1 MLLVA
6 YVVSD
11 SAFQILPS
19 RLQLFEYESVYF
31 TCNGFNIS
39 AEWKVRNIEQI
50 VSKCSTN
57 TTMKTCTIDYAF
69 VSDSGEYWCESG
81 AERSDT
87 INITVSTGSVILE
100 SPVHPVLEGEVV
112 NLYCRNKT
120 TSSNFTAYF
129 YKDNLLI
136 GISFEGE
143 VTVQN
148 VSKSHKGFYKCK
160 IHGVGESPESWLAIK
175 SKHSTKDM
183 SSFCFIVYFVYGV
196 CIPFVM

>member
-1 MLLVA
+1 MYIYIYRYTINIIQNCPCCFFKGRCCWLHMLYLVSSSQLNVNLNKQKKITHA
-6 YVVSD
+6 HTFLSHSFDGLCLTLFFFPLMSALNWILHLWHAFFSD

-81 AERSDT
+81 AERSNT
-87 INITVSTGSVILE
+87 INITVSSMF
-100 SPVHPVLEGEVV
+100 SQ
-112 NLYCRNKT
+112 
-120 TSSNFTAYF
+120 S
-129 YKDNLLI
+129 
-136 GISFEGE
+136 
-143 VTVQN
+143 
-148 VSKSHKGFYKCK
+148 
-160 IHGVGESPESWLAIK
+160 
-175 SKHSTKDM
+175 
-183 SSFCFIVYFVYGV
+183 
-196 CIPFVM
+196 